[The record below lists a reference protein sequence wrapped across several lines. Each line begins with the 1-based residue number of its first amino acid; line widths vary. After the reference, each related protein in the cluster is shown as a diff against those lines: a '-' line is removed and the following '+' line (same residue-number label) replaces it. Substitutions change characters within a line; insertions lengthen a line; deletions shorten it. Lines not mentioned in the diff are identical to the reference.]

1 MIARLGSGWQ
11 TITADLALILFLVTA
26 QATVS
31 EAASSGDIPPRPASE
46 PAPAAIPAP
55 TPAPTPHAV
64 EGSGMAVFRPGPGLD
79 LAAWLAETRTDDR
92 QSVTAIV
99 RFPADGRGAAMG
111 RAEHLMAALEEAGA
125 RPRLVIEPAQEAE
138 SLVVIG
144 YEGAP

>member
-26 QATVS
+26 QAS
-31 EAASSGDIPPRPASE
+31 IADAERPSAP
-46 PAPAAIPAP
+46 PAPSVAKSETKPLV
-55 TPAPTPHAV
+55 PHAV
-64 EGSGMAVFRPGPGLD
+64 EGSGTAVFRPGTGLD
-79 LAAWLAETRTDDR
+79 LAAWLAETYTDDR

-99 RFPADGRGAAMG
+99 RFPADGRAAALD
-111 RAEHLMAALEEAGA
+111 RAETLMTALDAAGA
-125 RPRLVIEPAQEAE
+125 RARLVVEPAREAE

>member
-26 QATVS
+26 QTTVS
-31 EAASSGDIPPRPASE
+31 EAASSGDIPTRPATE
-46 PAPAAIPAP
+46 P

-111 RAEHLMAALEEAGA
+111 RAERLMAALEEAGA

-144 YEGAP
+144 YEGAL

>member
-31 EAASSGDIPPRPASE
+31 GPVVSGDIAPSQASK
-46 PAPAAIPAP
+46 PAPSP
-55 TPAPTPHAV
+55 TASPTPHAI

-111 RAEHLMAALEEAGA
+111 RAERLMGALEEAGA

>member
-26 QATVS
+26 QASIAGAEPET
-31 EAASSGDIPPRPASE
+31 AP
-46 PAPAAIPAP
+46 PAPPPPVAKPAP
-55 TPAPTPHAV
+55 QPIAPHAV
-64 EGSGMAVFRPGPGLD
+64 EGSGTAVFRPGTGLD
-79 LAAWLAETRTDDR
+79 LTAWLAETHTDDR

-99 RFPADGRGAAMG
+99 RFPANG
-111 RAEHLMAALEEAGA
+111 RAAALDRAETLMAALDDAGA
-125 RPRLVIEPAQEAE
+125 RARLVVEPAPQAG

>member
-1 MIARLGSGWQ
+1 VIARLGSGWQ

-31 EAASSGDIPPRPASE
+31 EPALSGDLPPPQESE
-46 PAPAAIPAP
+46 PAPTP
-55 TPAPTPHAV
+55 TPTPHAV

-79 LAAWLAETRTDDR
+79 LKKWLAETRTDDR

-111 RAEHLMAALEEAGA
+111 RAERLMAALEEAGA

-138 SLVVIG
+138 TLVVIG
-144 YEGAP
+144 YEGAS

>member
-11 TITADLALILFLVTA
+11 TITADLALILFLVAA
-26 QATVS
+26 QASFSKPVP
-31 EAASSGDIPPRPASE
+31 AAELPTPTQAKPAPAPAPEPE
-46 PAPAAIPAP
+46 PAPL
-55 TPAPTPHAV
+55 AV
-64 EGSGMAVFRPGPGLD
+64 EGSGMAVFRPGQGLD

-111 RAEHLMAALEEAGA
+111 RAARLMTALEKAGA
-125 RPRLVIEPAQEAE
+125 SPRLVIEPGRQAE

-144 YEGAP
+144 YEGVS

>member
-31 EAASSGDIPPRPASE
+31 EPAVSGEITPSQAFK
-46 PAPAAIPAP
+46 PAPVPS
-55 TPAPTPHAV
+55 PTPHAI

-111 RAEHLMAALEEAGA
+111 RAERLMAALEEAGA